1 MLTATVTR
9 RDRTVARQAESVG
22 RSILA
27 KCRGLLAPH
36 EIRVADAEDVP
47 AGKPL
52 ISLLLYRLDAEAH
65 AFFASSLTS
74 DLARELKEAAKGM
87 RGESRTALLMLAARI
102 EAL

>member
-27 KCRGLLAPH
+27 ACRGLLSAH
-36 EIRVADAEDVP
+36 EIRVADPEDVP

-52 ISLLLYRLDAEAH
+52 ISLLLLPADVQPC
-65 AFFASSLTS
+65 SV
-74 DLARELKEAAKGM
+74 D
-87 RGESRTALLMLAARI
+87 
-102 EAL
+102 